1 MKITKS
7 YIFLLAVSIYGC
19 AGFHPAPETAP
30 AEIPGHFSRSGN
42 HTAPALWWQAFG
54 DEKLQKLEKQ
64 AFSDNLDIK
73 SAWMRIEQARASAKK
88 AGAELYP
95 WLDVSGGIGHTTN
108 RDQGRYYNQDTISL
122 GAMASYELDL
132 WGRIR
137 KGREAAA
144 MDVLAAEADLE
155 TARITVASELALTY
169 FDMLAVNMQ
178 LEVIERQIRDNRTSL
193 DIISAMYDYGQTDI
207 LDTLQQKQA
216 VEAAVARKIERQMNL
231 EVLKNRVAVL
241 LGRPPEGIKLDME
254 RKLPEVP
261 ALPDSGVPAELLNR
275 RPDCRS
281 AFFRLKAANARL
293 ARAVAEQYPRLAL
306 TASFDTDSSRLN
318 DLFENWM
325 ANLAANLLT
334 PVFEGGRLEAEV
346 EKRQAESRQALF
358 DYGKTV
364 LSALKEVEDAL
375 TRESHERSLLQ
386 NIRQRLELSRRSLQQ
401 VREQYEAGTVEFLRF
416 LETELNT
423 DALETQVITEELELI
438 KNRIALYRAL
448 TGPLPHAG
456 QAPGPGKN
464 LQALSR

>member
-1 MKITKS
+1 
-7 YIFLLAVSIYGC
+7 
-19 AGFHPAPETAP
+19 
-30 AEIPGHFSRSGN
+30 
-42 HTAPALWWQAFG
+42 
-54 DEKLQKLEKQ
+54 
-64 AFSDNLDIK
+64 
-73 SAWMRIEQARASAKK
+73 MRIEQARASAKK

-95 WLDVSGGIGHTTN
+95 WLDVSGGIGHATTK
-108 RDQGRYYNQDTISL
+108 DQGRYYNQDTISL
-122 GAMASYELDL
+122 GALASYEVDL

-137 KGREAAA
+137 KGQEAAA

-169 FDMLAVNMQ
+169 FNMLSVNMQ
-178 LEVIERQIRDNRTSL
+178 LDIIERQIKDNRASL

-207 LDTLQQKQA
+207 LDTLQQKQV
-216 VEAAVARKIERQMNL
+216 VEATVAEKIERQMNL

-241 LGRPPEGIKLDME
+241 LGRPPEGIKLDVAG
-254 RKLPEVP
+254 KLPEVP
-261 ALPDSGVPAELLNR
+261 SLPDSGVPAELLNR

-375 TRESHERSLLQ
+375 ARESHQRSLLQ
-386 NIRQRLELSRRSLQQ
+386 NLRQRLELSRRSMQQ
-401 VREQYEAGTVEFLRF
+401 VREQYEAGAVEFLRF
-416 LETELNT
+416 LATELNADT
-423 DALETQVITEELELI
+423 LEIQEITEELKLI
-438 KNRIALYRAL
+438 QNRIALYRAL
-448 TGPLPHAG
+448 AGPLPHSG
-456 QAPGPGKN
+456 QAPGPETN
-464 LQALSR
+464 LQALTR